1 MSYPQKIQYLSK
13 SRGNKKTSIDT
24 DQSGSLTKDEILSIP
39 GLKQNPL
46 VDRVLDVFDV
56 DRNGEI
62 DLNEFITGISLF
74 SNKGNAEVKTRC
86 NYIKIIVI
94 VIFDIYD
101 INRDGY
107 ITNGELYSVLKSMIG
122 NNLKDAQL
130 QQIVDK
136 TMICYDDDNDGRISY
151 DEFKKVVSKMEI
163 YKSMI
168 LNI

>member
-1 MSYPQKIQYLSK
+1 MGNELSTENSILSPEEIK
-13 SRGNKKTSIDT
+13 RLRFRFSKIDT

-74 SNKGNAEVKTRC
+74 SNKGNAEVKTRF
-86 NYIKIIVI
+86 
-94 VIFDIYD
+94 IFDIYD